1 MASPVLQVKRG
12 SLANLPAL
20 RAGEPAFTTDTF
32 DFYVGIDST
41 TNNNKFLGSNRYW
54 TKETTTV
61 GSSIKLVEGTNNGS
75 NFVAFKA
82 PNSLAGDVTYVLPGT
97 QGGSS
102 TVLTN
107 DGSGNLSW
115 SSGSFNATFT
125 GITTFSDTTDST
137 TKDNGSVILEGGMGV
152 EKSVNIGGNF
162 KVTGLSTFTGNAE
175 FSGDIAVN
183 GGDITTTAATFNL
196 VNATATTVNL
206 AGAATALNLG
216 ATTGT
221 ATINNPTVVGSQTTQ
236 NLYNTVATTV
246 NAFGAA
252 TTVGIGA
259 ASGTATINNATVTL
273 ANATTFNINGANP
286 TIASSSTGTL
296 TLFNTNLT
304 AVNAFGAAT
313 NIQIGNSVG
322 FTTIRGT
329 LRLSG
334 NTGVGVTAISTSA
347 TLAENSNT
355 YLPTQAAVKAYVDAV
370 DLTLGLNADTGGPS
384 TVNTSQTLTIS
395 GTANEVDTAVSGQT
409 VTVGLPN
416 SVTVTTALTTPTVK
430 ATNLQANDGTT
441 AITITNTTG
450 AVGFANSVTI
460 SGDLYVLGNTTE
472 VNTSALKVE
481 DTLIDLGLVN
491 SGGVL
496 VAPSSDLNLDLGVIF
511 NWFSGTAK
519 KASVFWD
526 DSAQRIALASEVS
539 ESSGVLTVSQWGAVE
554 IGALW
559 VNDCAGQS
567 QVINCAS
574 GQRTLE
580 NITVDAGTF

>member
-1 MASPVLQVKRG
+1 MAAPVLQVKRG
-12 SLANLPAL
+12 SFANLPAL

-152 EKSVNIGGNF
+152 EKSVNIGGNL
-162 KVTGLSTFTGNAE
+162 KITGLSTFTGNAE

-183 GGDITTTAATFNL
+183 GGDITTTATTFNL
-196 VNATATTVNL
+196 VNTTATTVNL

-286 TIASSSTGTL
+286 TVASSSTGTL

-496 VAPSSDLNLDLGVIF
+496 VAPTSDLNLDLGVIF

>member
-1 MASPVLQVKRG
+1 MAAPVLQVKRG

-137 TKDNGSVILEGGMGV
+137 SKDNGSVILEGGMGV
-152 EKSVNIGGNF
+152 EKSVNIGGNL
-162 KVTGLSTFTGNAE
+162 KITGLSTFTGNAE

-183 GGDITTTAATFNL
+183 GGDITTTATTFNL
-196 VNATATTVNL
+196 VNTTATTVNL

-286 TIASSSTGTL
+286 TVASSSTGTL

-334 NTGVGVTAISTSA
+334 NTGVGVTAISTST

-395 GTANEVDTAVSGQT
+395 GTANEIETSVSGQT